1 MSLPASPL
9 NKDPVA
15 LGHPP
20 SANAW
25 SSAVTAMAASRSG
38 RVGIA
43 LALLL
48 VLFATL
54 GPWAIA
60 SDPLRLDLSS
70 RHQGMSWV
78 HPFGTD
84 HLGRDMLA
92 RTAWG
97 ARLSLGVACT
107 VTLAAVAMGT
117 LVGLLAAWFGG
128 LVDSLLMRLV
138 DVVLAVPGL
147 LLALALAGVFGA
159 GIIQAMLAI
168 VLTAWAAPA
177 RLVRSQALV
186 VRRRPAIEASRAG
199 GARNASIVWRH
210 LLPGVA
216 STLTVVATLEAAG
229 AVLALGALSFL
240 GLGSAPPAPEWGRML
255 LEAKPYLTEHPLQML
270 APGLALAW
278 AVLAFQLMGDGLRDT
293 LDPRAHRSAD

>member
-1 MSLPASPL
+1 MKLAQAAVSASP
-9 NKDPVA
+9 NVWAD
-15 LGHPP
+15 
-20 SANAW
+20 
-25 SSAVTAMAASRSG
+25 MAASRSG
-38 RVGIA
+38 RVGMA

-48 VLFATL
+48 FVFATV
-54 GPWAIA
+54 GPWAIS
-60 SDPLRLDLSS
+60 SDPLRVDLSS
-70 RHQGMSWV
+70 RHEGISWM
-78 HPFGTD
+78 HPLGTD

-97 ARLSLGVACT
+97 ARLSLGVAVT
-107 VTLAAVAMGT
+107 VTLVAVATGT

-128 LVDSLLMRLV
+128 LIDSLLMRLV

-159 GIIQAMLAI
+159 GIHQAMLAI
-168 VLTAWAAPA
+168 VLTAWAGPA

-186 VRRRPAIEASRAG
+186 VRQRPAIEAARAG
-199 GARNASIVWRH
+199 GARSAAIVWRH

-255 LEAKPYLTEHPLQML
+255 LEAKPYLAEHPLQML
-270 APGLALAW
+270 APGVALAV

-293 LDPRAHRSAD
+293 LDPRAYRSGD